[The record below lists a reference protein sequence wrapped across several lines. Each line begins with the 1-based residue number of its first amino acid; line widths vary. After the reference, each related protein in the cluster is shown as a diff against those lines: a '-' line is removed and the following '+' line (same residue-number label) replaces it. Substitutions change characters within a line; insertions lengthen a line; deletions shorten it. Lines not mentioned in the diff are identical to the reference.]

1 MPALAVLWGF
11 ARLTCRESAP
21 ALVRTWPWDL
31 LVSVTTGAAIYGLM
45 ADTPVTSPV
54 FPSRLFDAVGDLFR
68 PMNMETHPFYSLR
81 VGLTFIE
88 GWVVFRLVSGIC
100 RLAPD
105 PAARARLT
113 LAGWMVGMALVAVG
127 ALLQYVTEF
136 NLHPYWVKANPA
148 LVRTNSTLDDPNALG
163 ALLALSIGL
172 VIGYLRLGERT
183 QRNGAIALA
192 ALLGLGLVTTM
203 SRAAIGA
210 VVLAPIG
217 VLAIGPAPTSVWQRR
232 VRTVSRTVMALF
244 VLAVAGSMVLRAFTT
259 EQRRTN
265 PSGPI
270 DMVVKTFDPRESTG
284 WVLRG
289 RLPWWQAGVSMYRE
303 YPGLGA
309 GLGRYPRLMA
319 GHGGGR
325 IHENTHNLYLQLAAE
340 AGTVGLSALVLFSVA
355 FVTTL
360 AIRVKRVVDPASRTV
375 ALGATIGTV
384 AFLLTMLTGHT
395 LLVPSGQIVFAAFL
409 ALTLTITADSR
420 KAAGSLPHRVAGIAG
435 LFVIA
440 FVAPAVGLTR
450 GVAPPSGVWGHN
462 LGLHQEERPES
473 APPYR
478 WTADRAV
485 LDLAVPDGAT
495 TLIVKVMAVN
505 PVRSGEP
512 TRAAIKAGATTR
524 ELTFTS
530 DELQA
535 IRFPLTPGSR
545 RVTVN
550 VSVAPTFVPGGGDP
564 RQLGIQLLRPAFE

>member
-1 MPALAVLWGF
+1 VELAVPALAVLWGF

-244 VLAVAGSMVLRAFTT
+244 VLAVAGSMV
-259 EQRRTN
+259 
-265 PSGPI
+265 
-270 DMVVKTFDPRESTG
+270 
-284 WVLRG
+284 RG